1 MADDLNYDAPG
12 FSALPPQKISKSQKN
27 KEWGKN
33 CLNYYS
39 NYRYTNGTTMRT
51 DRFRKLVNY
60 DLYNGKVTAKDVEA
74 ICNPLG
80 MDSSSFPARFQH
92 YDIISEPIRLLIG
105 EEAKRADN
113 HVVISESPD
122 DISRKTEG
130 LKAKILNSLEQELM
144 GEIDPSTIDPN
155 NPPPTPEEI
164 LKYERYTPSD
174 MIEAK
179 ANQMLRVLKKRLNTR
194 LLFNQGWK
202 DALIAGEEIY
212 WVGILNGQPSM
223 RRVNPVN
230 LTVILDDDHTF
241 IDDAIAVVE
250 ERMLTVSSILDE
262 YGDELTSA
270 DLDKLNTYSRGVFG
284 TFNTAGGFEPQYVV
298 DNQTQSKVF
307 AGVTPT
313 NAYNGNNTNNYSV
326 RVSRVE
332 WISMKKIGT
341 LSYTDETGTPVE
353 DTVDEDFKMS
363 LFKEVYPDA
372 TIEWFWIN
380 EAWEGVKIGIDIYV
394 GVRAKPN
401 QRRRMD
407 NPYHCQLGYTGFIY
421 EATNSQSVSLID
433 RLKSYQYLYDIEACR
448 LDFAFSK
455 DAGKVF
461 LMDLA
466 QIPEGH
472 GIDIEKWMY
481 YLKEMGIGF
490 INSFEEGKKGAATG
504 QLAKFNQFQ
513 AIDLSLAQSIQQYIN
528 TLEYIKQQVY
538 FVSGVTPQRLGA
550 VNQNELVGNV
560 ERAVTQSSL
569 ITEYLFEAHQEVKR
583 RAYTALIE
591 IAKIA
596 YRDGL
601 TAQYVLDDLGLQLLQ
616 LEENEFENSEF
627 SVFVSFAN
635 KDNELKA
642 KLDQLV
648 QVALQQE
655 KINLSTIVETM
666 LHDSPREII
675 NTLRRAEDEH
685 QQRMDAQSKAEQDA
699 NNRNMDIQEQ
709 IHQEQL
715 ADAQANRDLQ
725 QYIADSSNETKIQVA
740 EINVYSRQENLDQ
753 DADGIPD
760 PVELARLSLEERDAS
775 SKSFLEQSKLSH
787 EKNKHNKEME
797 RKDKEIALKR
807 EIENKKLEAV
817 KIQNKNQI
825 ELANKKAK
833 LDKEM
838 MDKKMKIEQMKAKA
852 AIAKSKQ
859 KPKSSK

>member
-12 FSALPPQKISKSQKN
+12 FSALPAQKISKHQKN
-27 KEWGKN
+27 KEWGKS

-60 DLYNGKVTAKDVEA
+60 DLYNGKVTAKDVQS

-80 MDSSSFPARFQH
+80 IDNSSFPSRFQH

-105 EEAKRADN
+105 EEAKRPDN
-113 HVVISESPD
+113 HIVISEAPE
-122 DISRKTEG
+122 DISRKTQA
-130 LKAKILNSLEQELM
+130 LRDKILSSLEQELM
-144 GEIDPSTIDPN
+144 GAIDPSTIDPN

-164 LKYERYTPSD
+164 LKFERYTPSD
-174 MIEAK
+174 MIESK
-179 ANQMLRVLKKRLNTR
+179 ANQMLKVLKKRLNTR

-212 WVGILNGQPSM
+212 WVGILNGQPAM

-241 IDDAIAVVE
+241 VDDAIAVVE

-270 DLDKLNTYSRGVFG
+270 DLEKINTYSRGVFG
-284 TFNTAGGFEPQYVV
+284 TFNTAGGFEPQYVT
-298 DNQTQSKVF
+298 DNTNGSRVF

-313 NAYNGNNTNNYSV
+313 NAYNGNNSNNYSI

-341 LSYTDETGTPVE
+341 LTYTDEMGVPQAE
-353 DTVDEDFKMS
+353 DVDEDFDTRK
-363 LFKEVYPDA
+363 FKDLYPDA
-372 TIEWFWIN
+372 KVEWFWIN
-380 EAWEGVKIGIDIYV
+380 EAWEGVKIGVDIYV
-394 GVRAKPN
+394 GIKAKPN

-433 RLKSYQYLYDIEACR
+433 RLKSYQYLYDIEAYR
-448 LDFAFSK
+448 LDLAFSK

-504 QLAKFNQFQ
+504 QLSKFNQFQ

-583 RAYTALIE
+583 RAYTAIIE
-591 IAKIA
+591 VAKIA

-601 TAQYVLDDLGLQLLQ
+601 TAQYVLDDLGLQMLQ

-635 KDNELKA
+635 KDNELKN

-655 KINLSTIVETM
+655 KVNLSTIVETM
-666 LHDSPREII
+666 LHDSPRDIV
-675 NTLRRAEDEH
+675 NTLRRAEEDFAKRE
-685 QQRMDAQSKAEQDA
+685 DAQFQAQQENEQRSLD
-699 NNRNMDIQEQ
+699 MQEQ
-709 IHQEQL
+709 MHQETL

-725 QYIADSSNETKIQVA
+725 QYIADSNNETKIQVA

-760 PVELARLSLEERDAS
+760 PIELAKLSLEERNAGA
-775 SKSFLEQSKLSH
+775 KAFMENSKLSH
-787 EKNKHNKEME
+787 DKEKHNKEMA
-797 RKDKEIALKR
+797 RKDKEIELKR
-807 EIENKKLEAV
+807 EIENKKLKAIE
-817 KIQNKNQI
+817 IQNKNQI
-825 ELANKKAK
+825 QLADKKAK

-838 MDKKMKIEQMKAKA
+838 MDKKMKIEEMKAKA

-859 KPKSSK
+859 KPKK

>member
-12 FSALPPQKISKSQKN
+12 FSALPPQKISKFQKN
-27 KEWGKN
+27 KEWGKS

-60 DLYNGKVTAKDVEA
+60 ELYNGKVTAKDVEA

-80 MDSSSFPARFQH
+80 LDSSSFPARFQH

-105 EEAKRADN
+105 EEAKRPDN
-113 HVVISESPD
+113 HIVISEAPE
-122 DISRKTEG
+122 DISRKTEN
-130 LKAKILNSLEQELM
+130 LKAKIMAALEQELM
-144 GEIDPSTIDPN
+144 GDIDPSTIDPN

-164 LKYERYTPSD
+164 LKHERYTPSD
-174 MIEAK
+174 MIESK
-179 ANQMLRVLKKRLNTR
+179 ANQMLKVLKKRLNTR

-212 WVGILNGQPSM
+212 WVGILNGQPAM

-250 ERMLTVSSILDE
+250 ERMLTISSILDE
-262 YGDELTSA
+262 YGDELSSA
-270 DLDKLNTYSRGVFG
+270 DLDKLNTYTRGVFG

-298 DNQTQSKVF
+298 DNTSGTKVF

-313 NAYNGNNTNNYSV
+313 NAYNGNNSNNYSI

-332 WISMKKIGT
+332 WISMKKIGY
-341 LSYTDETGTPVE
+341 LSYTDPETGEEAKETI
-353 DTVDEDFKMS
+353 DEDFNLKI
-363 LFKEVYPDA
+363 FRDIYPDA
-372 TIEWFWIN
+372 KVEWDWIN

-394 GVRAKPN
+394 GIKAKPN

-433 RLKSYQYLYDIEACR
+433 RLKSYQYLYDIEAYR
-448 LDFAFSK
+448 LDLAFSK

-481 YLKEMGIGF
+481 YLKEIGIGF

-504 QLAKFNQFQ
+504 QLSKFNQFQ

-528 TLEYIKQQVY
+528 TLDYIKQQVY

-550 VNQNELVGNV
+550 VGTNELVGNV

-583 RAYTALIE
+583 RAYTAIIE
-591 IAKIA
+591 VAKIA

-601 TAQYVLDDLGLQLLQ
+601 TAQYVLDDLGLQILR

-635 KDNELKA
+635 KDNELKS

-655 KINLSTIVETM
+655 KVNLSTIVETM
-666 LHDSPREII
+666 LHDSPRDIV
-675 NTLRRAEDEH
+675 NTLRRAEDDYNK
-685 QQRMDAQSKAEQDA
+685 RMDDQAKAEQDA
-699 NNRNMDIQEQ
+699 NQRQLDIQEQ
-709 IHQEQL
+709 MHQEQL
-715 ADAQANRDLQ
+715 ADNQANRDLQ
-725 QYIADSSNETKIQVA
+725 QYIADTNNETKIQVA
-740 EINVYSRQENLDQ
+740 EINVYSRQDNLDQ

-760 PVELARLSLEERDAS
+760 PIELAKLSLAERDAS
-775 SKSFLEQSKLSH
+775 SKAFLEQSKINH
-787 EKNKHNKEME
+787 D
-797 RKDKEIALKR
+797 KDKHSKELSLKEKEIKTKEA
-807 EIENKKLEAV
+807 IENKKIEAI

-825 ELANKKAK
+825 QLADKKAK

-852 AIAKSKQ
+852 AIAKSRQ
-859 KPKSSK
+859 KPKK

>member
-12 FSALPPQKISKSQKN
+12 FSALPPQKISKHQKT
-27 KEWGKN
+27 KEWGKT

-60 DLYNGKVTAKDVEA
+60 DLYNGKVTAKDVQS

-80 MDSSSFPARFQH
+80 IDNSSFPSRFQH

-105 EEAKRADN
+105 EEAKRPDN
-113 HVVISESPD
+113 HIVISEAPE
-122 DISRKTEG
+122 DISRKTQA
-130 LKAKILNSLEQELM
+130 LRDKILSSLEQELM
-144 GEIDPSTIDPN
+144 GAIDPSTIDPN

-164 LKYERYTPSD
+164 LKFERYTPSD
-174 MIEAK
+174 MIESK
-179 ANQMLRVLKKRLNTR
+179 ANQMLKVLKKRLNTR

-212 WVGILNGQPSM
+212 WVGILNGQPAM

-241 IDDAIAVVE
+241 VDDAIAVVE

-270 DLDKLNTYSRGVFG
+270 DLEKINTYSRGVFG
-284 TFNTAGGFEPQYVV
+284 TFNTAGGFEPQYVT
-298 DNQTQSKVF
+298 DNTNGSRVF

-313 NAYNGNNTNNYSV
+313 NAYNGNNSNNYSI

-341 LSYTDETGTPVE
+341 LTYTDEMGVPQAE
-353 DTVDEDFKMS
+353 DVDEDFDTRK
-363 LFKEVYPDA
+363 FKDLYPDA
-372 TIEWFWIN
+372 KVEWFWIN
-380 EAWEGVKIGIDIYV
+380 EAWEGVKIGVDIYV
-394 GVRAKPN
+394 GIKAKPN

-433 RLKSYQYLYDIEACR
+433 RLKSYQYLYDIEAYR
-448 LDFAFSK
+448 LDLAFSK

-504 QLAKFNQFQ
+504 QLSKFNQFQ

-560 ERAVTQSSL
+560 ERAVIQSSL

-583 RAYTALIE
+583 RAYTAIIE
-591 IAKIA
+591 VAKIA

-601 TAQYVLDDLGLQLLQ
+601 TAQYVLDDLGLQMLQ

-635 KDNELKA
+635 KDNELKN

-666 LHDSPREII
+666 LHDSPRDIV
-675 NTLRRAEDEH
+675 NTLRRAEEDFAKRE
-685 QQRMDAQSKAEQDA
+685 DAQFQAQQENEQRSLD
-699 NNRNMDIQEQ
+699 MQEQ
-709 IHQEQL
+709 MHQEQL
-715 ADAQANRDLQ
+715 VDAQANRDLQ
-725 QYIADSSNETKIQVA
+725 QYIADSNNETKIQVA

-760 PVELARLSLEERDAS
+760 PIELAKLSLEERNAGA
-775 SKSFLEQSKLSH
+775 KAFMENSKLSH
-787 EKNKHNKEME
+787 DKEKHNKEMA
-797 RKDKEIALKR
+797 RKDKEIELKR
-807 EIENKKLEAV
+807 EIENKKLKAIE
-817 KIQNKNQI
+817 IQNKNQI
-825 ELANKKAK
+825 QLADKKAK

-838 MDKKMKIEQMKAKA
+838 MDKKMKIEEMKAKA

-859 KPKSSK
+859 KPKK

>member
-1 MADDLNYDAPG
+1 MADDLNYDTAG
-12 FSALPPQKISKSQKN
+12 FSALPAQKIPKSQKN

-39 NYRYTNGTTMRT
+39 NYRYTNGTTMRS

-60 DLYNGKVTAKDVEA
+60 ELYNGKVTAKDVA
-74 ICNPLG
+74 AVCNPLG
-80 MDSSSFPARFQH
+80 LDNSSFPTRFQH

-105 EEAKRADN
+105 EEAKRPDN
-113 HVVISESPD
+113 HIVISEAPD
-122 DISRKTEG
+122 DINRKTEAF
-130 LKAKILNSLEQELM
+130 KQKIMASLEQELM
-144 GEIDPSTIDPN
+144 GAIDPSTIDPN

-174 MIEAK
+174 MIESK
-179 ANQMLRVLKKRLNTR
+179 ANQMLKVLKKRLNTR

-212 WVGILNGQPSM
+212 WVGILNGQPAM

-241 IDDAIAVVE
+241 IDDAVAVVE

-262 YGDELTSA
+262 YGDELTAS
-270 DLDKLNTYSRGVFG
+270 DLDKINKYSRGVFG
-284 TFNTAGGFEPQYVV
+284 TFNTAGGFEPQFVNDPTNNAKTFV
-298 DNQTQSKVF
+298 
-307 AGVTPT
+307 GVTPT
-313 NAYNGNNTNNYSV
+313 NAYNGNNSNNYSI

-341 LSYTDETGTPVE
+341 LTYTDETGTPAGE
-353 DTVDEDFKMS
+353 DVDEDFDLK

-372 TIEWFWIN
+372 KVEWFWIN

-394 GVRAKPN
+394 GIRAKPN

-433 RLKSYQYLYDIEACR
+433 RLKSYQYLYDIEAYR
-448 LDFAFSK
+448 LDLAFSK

-504 QLAKFNQFQ
+504 QLSKFNQFQ

-528 TLEYIKQQVY
+528 TLDYIKQQVY

-550 VNQNELVGNV
+550 VNSNELVGNV

-601 TAQYVLDDLGLQLLQ
+601 TAQYVLDDLGVQLLQ

-635 KDNELKA
+635 KDNELKN

-655 KINLSTIVETM
+655 KVNLSTIVETM
-666 LHDSPREII
+666 LHDSPRDIV
-675 NTLRRAEDEH
+675 NVLKKAEDDFAKRQDEQMKAQQEAEH
-685 QQRMDAQSKAEQDA
+685 RQ
-699 NNRNMDIQEQ
+699 MDIQQQ
-709 IHQEQL
+709 IHDEQL
-715 ADAQANRDLQ
+715 ADRQADRDLQ
-725 QYIADSSNETKIQVA
+725 QYIADSNNETKIQVA
-740 EINVYSRQENLDQ
+740 EIAVYNKQQDLDQ
-753 DADGIPD
+753 NDNGIPD
-760 PVELARLSLEERDAS
+760 PIELARFSLEEREAS
-775 SKSFLEQSKLSH
+775 SKSFLEQSKIAH
-787 EKNKHNKEME
+787 DNAKHAKEMSLKE
-797 RKDKEIALKR
+797 KEIKTKEA
-807 EIENKKLEAV
+807 IENKKIEAIKV
-817 KIQNKNQI
+817 QNKNQI

-838 MDKKMKIEQMKAKA
+838 MDKKMALEKYKVRN
-852 AIAKSKQ
+852 
-859 KPKSSK
+859 KPKPKK

>member
-12 FSALPPQKISKSQKN
+12 FSALPPQKISKHQKT
-27 KEWGKN
+27 KEWGKT

-60 DLYNGKVTAKDVEA
+60 DLYNGKVTAKDVQS

-80 MDSSSFPARFQH
+80 IDNSSFPSRFQH

-105 EEAKRADN
+105 EEAKRPDN
-113 HVVISESPD
+113 HIVISEAPE
-122 DISRKTEG
+122 DISRKTQA
-130 LKAKILNSLEQELM
+130 LRDKILSSLEQELM
-144 GEIDPSTIDPN
+144 GAIDPSTIDPN

-164 LKYERYTPSD
+164 LKFERYTPSD
-174 MIEAK
+174 MIESK
-179 ANQMLRVLKKRLNTR
+179 ANQMLKVLKKRLNTR

-212 WVGILNGQPSM
+212 WVGILNGQPAM

-241 IDDAIAVVE
+241 VDDAIAVVE

-270 DLDKLNTYSRGVFG
+270 DLEKINTYSRGVFG
-284 TFNTAGGFEPQYVV
+284 TFNTAGGFEPQYVT
-298 DNQTQSKVF
+298 DNTNGSRVF

-313 NAYNGNNTNNYSV
+313 NAYNGNNSNNYSI

-341 LSYTDETGTPVE
+341 LTYTDEMGVPQAE
-353 DTVDEDFKMS
+353 DVDEDFDTRK
-363 LFKEVYPDA
+363 FKDLYPDA
-372 TIEWFWIN
+372 KVEWFWIN
-380 EAWEGVKIGIDIYV
+380 EAWEGVKIGVDIYV
-394 GVRAKPN
+394 GIKAKPN

-433 RLKSYQYLYDIEACR
+433 RLKSYQYLYDIEAYR
-448 LDFAFSK
+448 LDLAFSK

-490 INSFEEGKKGAATG
+490 INSFEEGKKGSQVG
-504 QLAKFNQFQ
+504 QISKFNQFQ

-560 ERAVTQSSL
+560 ERAVIQSSL

-583 RAYTALIE
+583 RAYTAIIE
-591 IAKIA
+591 VAKIA

-601 TAQYVLDDLGLQLLQ
+601 TAQYVLDDLGLQMLQ

-635 KDNELKA
+635 KDNELKN

-666 LHDSPREII
+666 LHDSPRDIV
-675 NTLRRAEDEH
+675 NTLRRAEEDFAKRE
-685 QQRMDAQSKAEQDA
+685 DAQFQAQQENEQRSLD
-699 NNRNMDIQEQ
+699 MQEQ
-709 IHQEQL
+709 MHQEQL
-715 ADAQANRDLQ
+715 VDAQANRDLQ
-725 QYIADSSNETKIQVA
+725 QYIADSNNETKIQVA

-760 PVELARLSLEERDAS
+760 PIELAKLSLEERNAGA
-775 SKSFLEQSKLSH
+775 KAFMENLKLSH
-787 EKNKHNKEME
+787 DKEKHNKEMA
-797 RKDKEIALKR
+797 RKDKEIELKR
-807 EIENKKLEAV
+807 EIENKKLKAIE
-817 KIQNKNQI
+817 IQNKNQI
-825 ELANKKAK
+825 QLADKKAK

-838 MDKKMKIEQMKAKA
+838 MDKKMKIEEMKAKA

-859 KPKSSK
+859 KPKK